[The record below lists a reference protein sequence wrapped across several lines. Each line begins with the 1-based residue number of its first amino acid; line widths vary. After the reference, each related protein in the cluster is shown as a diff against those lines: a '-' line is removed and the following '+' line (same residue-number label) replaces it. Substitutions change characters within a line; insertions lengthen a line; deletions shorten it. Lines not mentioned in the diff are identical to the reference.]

1 MIAHTDARL
10 CACTSMHVHGRAGLA
25 RARVGAR
32 PYACTSMHLHGRAR
46 AAMCLYID
54 ADTSTSSAK
63 KLSTTPFTTPE
74 KSEIVR
80 SMPRVVVTAADGS
93 PLLDRDVRDAVVV
106 EFVVQLIETLPSLP
120 IYIEGEELLDEQR
133 DALIHQARALRQATS
148 RVAEDMTPDEF
159 QRTSGTLREC
169 YEDLRRLHF
178 SSARELGL
186 LVQAHNAAVVEE
198 GIKARFYLHQSLQD
212 IDAID
217 TSVAVARCKRAFETQ
232 AMEVGK
238 MAFAPITVSADM
250 PPSWNERIFGERG
263 KKNRRKQ

>member
-1 MIAHTDARL
+1 MQ
-10 CACTSMHVHGRAGLA
+10 
-25 RARVGAR
+25 
-32 PYACTSMHLHGRAR
+32 
-46 AAMCLYID
+46 
-54 ADTSTSSAK
+54 
-63 KLSTTPFTTPE
+63 F
-74 KSEIVR
+74 
-80 SMPRVVVTAADGS
+80 
-93 PLLDRDVRDAVVV
+93 VV
-106 EFVVQLIETLPSLP
+106 ELIETLPNLP
-120 IYIEGEELLDEQR
+120 IYIEGEELLPEQR
-133 DALIHQARALRQATS
+133 AALIHQAGVLRQATS
-148 RVAEDMTPDEF
+148 RIAEDMTPDEF
-159 QRTSGTLREC
+159 RRTSGTLREC

-217 TSVAVARCKRAFETQ
+217 TSVAVARCKRTFEAQ